1 MLGQYF
7 FIYGLENES
16 EKSKKMKKNHQKV
29 PEKSL
34 KSNWFYWVLMS
45 YNRIELRKV
54 LSQQQGSAIVIA

>member
-16 EKSKKMKKNHQKV
+16 EKSKKMKKNHQKAT
-29 PEKSL
+29 EKPL
-34 KSNWFYWVLMS
+34 KSDWFYWVLMS